1 LFVVHVAEEA
11 EQALGVAKD
20 IIVAPAPSPLPSR
33 CCPPAPICDAR
44 AVKVY
49 RPSLSEPNSVSLPV
63 KALSVTTVM
72 LFATLALAAKA
83 TAPARV
89 SVNALATVPAKLT
102 WALKL
107 TVRLVT

>member
-1 LFVVHVAEEA
+1 
-11 EQALGVAKD
+11 
-20 IIVAPAPSPLPSR
+20 
-33 CCPPAPICDAR
+33 
-44 AVKVY
+44 
-49 RPSLSEPNSVSLPV
+49 
-63 KALSVTTVM
+63 M

-83 TAPARV
+83 TAPPPARV